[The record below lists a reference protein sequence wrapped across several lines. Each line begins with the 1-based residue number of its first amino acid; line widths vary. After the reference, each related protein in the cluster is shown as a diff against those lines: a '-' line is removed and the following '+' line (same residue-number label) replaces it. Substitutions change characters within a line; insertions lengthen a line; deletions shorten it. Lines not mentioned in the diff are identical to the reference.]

1 MRLLELPTNTVTE
14 FCDYRLIISR
24 YDNKD
29 IFKHKI
35 PKVRYCDIDWRI

>member
-14 FCDYRLIISR
+14 FCDYRLTILR

-29 IFKHKI
+29 ICKHKI